1 MVNYS
6 GEEIIPGFV
15 SQFCGF
21 SPNLLSCGAYLYGME
36 LNQKINIRITEDQL
50 KRLKLAVAR
59 EKMTMSEIIR
69 RILQQYIQD
78 NPKSVISKNIAGKAT

>member
-1 MVNYS
+1 
-6 GEEIIPGFV
+6 
-15 SQFCGF
+15 
-21 SPNLLSCGAYLYGME
+21 ME

-59 EKMTMSEIIR
+59 EKMTMSDIIR

-78 NPKSVISKNIAGKAT
+78 NPKSVISKSISGNGI